1 MRDENLFKN
10 IFSSLIEGIAVVSGE
25 MKILAGNLAFQE
37 LFRQSLDALQEK
49 SIDEL
54 FPHHPEIAAMA
65 RESFE
70 SAATFRDKEAT
81 IFIKDSLTEVPV
93 LLSISPY
100 FSDED
105 IPSGA
110 LILCRDARFQKEVE
124 NSVRQSDSVLNLS
137 VLALGMAHEIR
148 NPLGGIRGSA
158 QLLRDELPDKEQK
171 EYLDVVVKEADR
183 IDRMIRNMMGL
194 AGPQKMDIKKVNIH
208 MILEDIITL
217 EKNSLA
223 EKNGFFIQDYDPSL
237 PLIDADEDKLKQ
249 VFLNL
254 IKNAIDA
261 SKNGKPITLLTRMY
275 GDFTSR
281 MAPIS
286 GLKSGIIIEIIDNG
300 PGISEENQKQIF
312 TPFFSTKKKGA
323 GLGMPISLKIIESH
337 SGKMKIIS
345 DGQSGT
351 TVQIILPYRQI
362 D

>member
-10 IFSSLIEGIAVVSGE
+10 VFSSLIEGIAVVSGD
-25 MKILAGNLAFQE
+25 MKVIAGNLAFQE
-37 LFRQSLDALQEK
+37 LFRQSLDALQGK
-49 SIDEL
+49 TVDEL
-54 FPHHPEIAAMA
+54 FPYHPEVAAMA
-65 RESFE
+65 SESFE
-70 SAATFRDKEAT
+70 SAAAFRDKDAT
-81 IFIKDSLTEVPV
+81 IFIKDSLTEIPV

-100 FSDED
+100 FSSEG

-110 LILCRDARFQKEVE
+110 LILCKDARFQKEVE
-124 NSVRQSDSVLNLS
+124 NSVRQSDNMSNLG

-158 QLLRDELPDKEQK
+158 QLLRDELPDKDQK

-194 AGPQKMDIKKVNIH
+194 ADSQKMDIQEVNIH
-208 MILEDIITL
+208 MILEEIITL

-237 PLIDADEDKLKQ
+237 PLIHADGDKLKQ

-261 SKNGKPITLLTRMY
+261 NRNGKSITALTRMY

-281 MAPIS
+281 MAPIT
-286 GLKSGIIIEIIDNG
+286 GLKSGVIVEIIDNG
-300 PGISEENQKQIF
+300 SGISEENQKQIF
-312 TPFFSTKKKGA
+312 TPFFSTKKKGT

-337 SGKMKIIS
+337 GGKMKIIS
-345 DGQSGT
+345 DGKSGT
-351 TVQIILPYRQI
+351 TVQIILPY
-362 D
+362 

>member
-1 MRDENLFKN
+1 MRDENLFEN
-10 IFSSLIEGIAVVSGE
+10 VFSSLIEGVAVVSGE
-25 MKILAGNLAFQE
+25 MKVLAGNLAFQE

-49 SIDEL
+49 SVDEL
-54 FPHHPEIAAMA
+54 FPYHPEVAAMA
-65 RESFE
+65 RESFD
-70 SAATFRDKEAT
+70 SAAAFRDKEAS
-81 IFIKDSLTEVPV
+81 IFIKDSLTEIPV

-100 FSDED
+100 FANESV
-105 IPSGA
+105 PAGA
-110 LILCRDARFQKEVE
+110 LILCKDARFQKEVE
-124 NSVRQSDSVLNLS
+124 SSVRQSDSMLSLS

-158 QLLRDELPDKEQK
+158 QLLRDELSDIDQK

-194 AGPQKMDIKKVNIH
+194 ASAQKMDIQKVNIH
-208 MILEDIITL
+208 MILEDIITI

-223 EKNGFFIQDYDPSL
+223 QKNGFFIQDYDPSL
-237 PLIDADEDKLKQ
+237 PLIDADGDKLKQ

-261 SKNGKPITLLTRMY
+261 NLDGKSITVLTRMY
-275 GDFTSR
+275 GNFTSR
-281 MAPIS
+281 MASIS
-286 GLKSGIIIEIIDNG
+286 GLKSGIIVEIIDNG
-300 PGISEENQKQIF
+300 SGISEENQKKIF

-337 SGKMKIIS
+337 NGKMKIIS
-345 DGQSGT
+345 DGESGT